1 MKLDYVVKD
10 TAGLHARPA
19 SLLVQEASKFKSEI
33 SLIFGVK
40 TVPLKS
46 ILAVMSLGIP
56 CGEAFSITID
66 GEDAR
71 DFDDAVY
78 CYPKP
83 RGGWT
88 LTVAIADV
96 SHYVGAGS
104 ALDKEAFERGN
115 SVYFPNHVVP
125 MLPEKLSN
133 GLCSLNP
140 AEDQIGRAHV

>member
-46 ILAVMSLGIP
+46 ILAVMSLGSP

-66 GEDAR
+66 GEDSELA
-71 DFDDAVY
+71 
-78 CYPKP
+78 K
-83 RGGWT
+83 
-88 LTVAIADV
+88 IALEKVLSD
-96 SHYVGAGS
+96 HQ
-104 ALDKEAFERGN
+104 
-115 SVYFPNHVVP
+115 VV
-125 MLPEKLSN
+125 
-133 GLCSLNP
+133 
-140 AEDQIGRAHV
+140 

>member
-1 MKLDYVVKD
+1 MEIELSIRNYGIPHQWNDQVRAETTAIPDQVQDIDFRVDLRD
-10 TAGLHARPA
+10 TAL
-19 SLLVQEASKFKSEI
+19 
-33 SLIFGVK
+33 
-40 TVPLKS
+40 
-46 ILAVMSLGIP
+46 
-56 CGEAFSITID
+56 ITID

-71 DFDDAVY
+71 DFDDAVH
-78 CYPKP
+78 CQPRA

-96 SHYVGAGS
+96 SHYVSVGS

-140 AEDQIGRAHV
+140 AEDRLCMVNSLFD